1 MKGII
6 SYRDIFPAVMELMKR
21 GYFQAEKLVT
31 KRIQLNDIVTEGF
44 ETLMKEK
51 EQVKILVKPE

>member
-21 GYFQAEKLVT
+21 GYFQVEKLVT

>member
-1 MKGII
+1 
-6 SYRDIFPAVMELMKR
+6 MELMKR
-21 GYFQAEKLVT
+21 GYFKAEKLVT

>member
-1 MKGII
+1 VKGII

-21 GYFQAEKLVT
+21 GYFQVEKLVT